1 MGAQQSQPLYNLPP
15 LASEDVPYTSYS
27 VERQK
32 SQRDSREFHQ
42 RNQQVTV
49 KSQDVTS
56 KKANDIVVVAEGSSP
71 KLDSGLN
78 VELQKMHDIP
88 TFLPIMR
95 GTLNVPSMEDPNV
108 LDKLD
113 SSKLYA
119 LSVRYQEHLK
129 SCSEAVTFDQNSLTQ
144 RVKEIDSEI
153 SAITNTLSER
163 QKKFAKYA
171 EHIQKINEMSS
182 TVKRIQMAVDQLIPT
197 MNMLNS
203 MLPETERLEQF
214 KMKNEGTGRR

>member
-1 MGAQQSQPLYNLPP
+1 MGAQQSQNLHSLPP
-15 LASEDVPYTSYS
+15 LISEDVPYTSYS
-27 VERQK
+27 IERQK
-32 SQRDSREFHQ
+32 TQKDSRDAPQ
-42 RNQQVTV
+42 RVQSAS
-49 KSQDVTS
+49 KSCDITP
-56 KKANDIVVVAEGSSP
+56 KASDIVVVADGSSP
-71 KLDSGLN
+71 KRDSGLN
-78 VELQKMHDIP
+78 AELQKMQDIP

-119 LSVRYQEHLK
+119 LSLRYQEHLK
-129 SCSEAVTFDQNSLTQ
+129 ACSEAVTFDQNSLTH
-144 RVKEIDSEI
+144 RVKEIDTEI
-153 SAITNTLSER
+153 ISITSTLSER

-182 TVKRIQMAVDQLIPT
+182 TVKRIQMSVDQLIPT

-203 MLPETERLEQF
+203 MLPESERLEQC
-214 KMKNEGTGRR
+214 KMKNEPTERR